1 MVQSGLKLA
10 GLGPELLVEVS
21 ESGREISIAG
31 KGVIVRAKVPPCSR
45 ALATAD
51 GVKLN
56 VECLDQIKQVA
67 SGSGLSDALGS
78 KEQHDLS

>member
-1 MVQSGLKLA
+1 MEQSGLKLA

-21 ESGREISIAG
+21 ENGREVSIAG
-31 KGVIVRAKVPPCSR
+31 KGVIVRAKVPPDSG

-51 GVKLN
+51 SEKLD
-56 VECLDQIKQVA
+56 VECFDQIKQVA
-67 SGSGLSDALGS
+67 SSGWLRYPLGS

>member
-10 GLGPELLVEVS
+10 GLSPELLVEVS
-21 ESGREISIAG
+21 ENGREISIAG
-31 KGVIVRAKVPPCSR
+31 KGVIVRAKVPPCSG

-51 GVKLN
+51 SEKLDM
-56 VECLDQIKQVA
+56 ECLEQIKQVA
-67 SGSGLSDALGS
+67 SSGRLSNALGS